1 MRGRLNIFRVI
12 LFVVAVIH
20 CITLFHTSLLEV
32 EGIDS
37 YNIEL
42 VDLDSNESDSEEREE
57 EIKYIGFDAYNN
69 GSHISKFPQKIQLKI
84 VFTFFQGKVQAAIL
98 SVPFSPPELKF

>member
-32 EGIDS
+32 EGLDS

-42 VDLDSNESDSEEREE
+42 VDLDSNESD
-57 EIKYIGFDAYNN
+57 AYNN
-69 GSHISKFPQKIQLKI
+69 GSCISKFLQKNHLKI